1 MKIETSVVINRSIE
15 DVFNYSTDPENTPE
29 WQTGLLESRLT
40 SAGPIG
46 VGSTIRDVRVF
57 MGRQAESK
65 VQVIVYEPNK
75 EFTLKIESGEI
86 QFSARHLYESTDDG
100 TKVTFIAEGK
110 PKGFFKHAA
119 RLIARKMQQQ
129 FESDFLKL
137 KQVLEDVEERDVGSS
152 PSLAASVQEY
162 I

>member
-1 MKIETSVVINRSIE
+1 MKIETSVVIDCPIE
-15 DVFNYSTDPENTPE
+15 EVFVYSTDPENTPE
-29 WQTGLLESRLT
+29 WQTGLLESRVT
-40 SAGPIG
+40 SSGPIG
-46 VGSTIRDVRVF
+46 AGSTIRDVRVF
-57 MGRQAESK
+57 MGRQAEST

-86 QFSARHLYESTDDG
+86 RFKARHLYESIGDS

-137 KQVLEDVEERDVGSS
+137 KHVLEDVEESTARSS
-152 PSLAASVQEY
+152 PSLAASV
-162 I
+162 

>member
-1 MKIETSVVINRSIE
+1 MKIETSVVINRPIE
-15 DVFNYSTDPENTPE
+15 EVFVYSTDPKNTPK

-57 MGRQAESK
+57 MGRQAAST

-75 EFTLKIESGEI
+75 EFTLKVESSEI
-86 QFSARHLYESTDDG
+86 RFKTRHLYESTGDG
-100 TKVTFIAEGK
+100 TQVTFIAEGT
-110 PKGFFKHAA
+110 PKGFFKHVA

-137 KQVLEDVEERDVGSS
+137 KHVLEDVEGSNVRSS
-152 PSLAASVQEY
+152 PSLVASV
-162 I
+162 

>member
-1 MKIETSVVINRSIE
+1 M
-15 DVFNYSTDPENTPE
+15 
-29 WQTGLLESRLT
+29 
-40 SAGPIG
+40 
-46 VGSTIRDVRVF
+46 
-57 MGRQAESK
+57 
-65 VQVIVYEPNK
+65 YEPNK

-86 QFSARHLYESTDDG
+86 QFKAWHLYESAGDG
-100 TKVTFIAEGK
+100 TKITFIAEGK

-129 FESDFLKL
+129 FESDFQKL
-137 KQVLEDVEERDVGSS
+137 KHVLEDVEERDVGSS